1 MKLLEEIRETGL
13 FYALE
18 KGMFAD
24 VKRSRTGG
32 KGLEGVLKKSRDYYN
47 PIEAELR
54 LRLGLK
60 PREGVGR

>member
-32 KGLEGVLKKSRDYYN
+32 KGLEGVLKKAVT
-47 PIEAELR
+47 IITR
-54 LRLGLK
+54 LKRNSGC
-60 PREGVGR
+60 VSD